1 MSARPAWKQI
11 AAIAPPFAEYQNKE
25 WRVGLDHQSFQ
36 VADRDELN

>member
-1 MSARPAWKQI
+1 MDPRAGYSPDTGAVPRC
-11 AAIAPPFAEYQNKE
+11 FEE